1 LLIRS
6 FRQLLEVNPG
16 FQTSR
21 LLTMELSLPQGP
33 YPDGFPVQS
42 FYKQLLDR
50 VRAIPGVQS
59 AGAVSEMPLSDA
71 YSSGTVSVEESSAP
85 DLPRAPE
92 FANLPYMEIDYRT
105 ATNGYFQAMEI
116 PLVRGRLFTDAD
128 NAEAPLV
135 ALVDP
140 DFARRF
146 WPGQDPIGKRI
157 SIDAVPNSK
166 PPAPRFRTVVGVVGH
181 VKHYALD
188 TQGREQAY
196 FPHAQIDYARD
207 MYLAVRTPLDPT
219 SVTNSIREQVSA
231 MDKDMPIFNIST
243 MDARLSQSVTQP
255 RLNLTLLVVFAL
267 VALLLAAVGVYGVMA
282 FAVTQ
287 RTREIGI
294 RMALGAQQ
302 GRILRQLLLDGG
314 RLVVFGLCLGLVASL
329 ALARLMAS
337 LLFGVKP
344 ADPFTFAVVAAVLAA
359 VALLACYIPAR
370 RAMRVDPMVALRYE

>member
-1 LLIRS
+1 
-6 FRQLLEVNPG
+6 
-16 FQTSR
+16 
-21 LLTMELSLPQGP
+21 
-33 YPDGFPVQS
+33 
-42 FYKQLLDR
+42 
-50 VRAIPGVQS
+50 
-59 AGAVSEMPLSDA
+59 
-71 YSSGTVSVEESSAP
+71 
-85 DLPRAPE
+85 
-92 FANLPYMEIDYRT
+92 MEIDYRT
-105 ATNGYFQAMEI
+105 ATNGYFQAMDI
-116 PLVRGRLFTDAD
+116 PLVRGCLFTDAD
-128 NAEAPLV
+128 NADAPLV

-207 MYLAVRTPLDPT
+207 MYLAVRTSLDPT
-219 SVTNSIREQVSA
+219 SVTNAVREQVFA

-267 VALLLAAVGVYGVMA
+267 LALLLAAVGVYGVMA

-294 RMALGAQQ
+294 RMALGAQR
-302 GRILRQLLLDGG
+302 GNILRQLLLDGG
-314 RLVVFGLCLGLVASL
+314 RQFVLGLCLGLAASL

-344 ADPFTFAVVAAVLAA
+344 ADPLTFAVVAAVLSA